1 MGSVPSCRH
10 RRVGLPRVEGAREYL
25 PAPGMGLQGWPT
37 DPMPRRPRF
46 SFSDFSFAN
55 IVAATATLL
64 PAVGTSWPF
73 VMQTGALQ
81 TFLFSQQT
89 PFQVS
94 MLVFSP
100 QIFPHLL

>member
-10 RRVGLPRVEGAREYL
+10 RRVGLPRVEGARERL
-25 PAPGMGLQGWPT
+25 PAPGTGLQGWPT
-37 DPMPRRPRF
+37 DPTPRRPHF

-55 IVAATATLL
+55 IVSATATPL
-64 PAVGTSWPF
+64 PAVGTPWPF
-73 VMQTGALQ
+73 VMQTGVPQ

-100 QIFPHLL
+100 QIFQHLL